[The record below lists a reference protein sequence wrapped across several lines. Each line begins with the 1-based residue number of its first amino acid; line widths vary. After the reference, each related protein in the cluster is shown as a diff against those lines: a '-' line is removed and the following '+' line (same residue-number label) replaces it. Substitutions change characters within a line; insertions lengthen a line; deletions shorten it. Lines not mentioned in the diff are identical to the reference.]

1 MARPIN
7 RLSAMLVSKITAPGY
22 YCDGAGLY
30 LQVSPSG
37 SKSWIFRYRI
47 DGRQREMGL
56 GPLIGLSL
64 AEARTAAATYR
75 KGFTKEVRIDHIEAR
90 QEARSAAAALRAEQ
104 RAIPTFDAAARLYIA
119 AHRHEWKNDKHAGQ
133 WQATLDTYVSP
144 VFGNLP
150 VNQVDTPHVLKALA
164 DVWVEKT
171 ETATRVRGR
180 IESVLDWAR
189 VAGYRTGENPA
200 RWRGHLEH
208 SLAAPKKTKRVR
220 HHPALPWAQIGA
232 FLADLRQREGVAARA
247 IELAVLAGVRSGE
260 ARLATWAEIDL
271 QSNTWTIP
279 GSRMKEGIEHRV
291 PLSDAAIKLLRQ
303 MPRIAGCDWIF
314 PGAKNQALSD
324 MSLLAV
330 IKRMHS
336 AATPWIDP
344 SDGRVIT
351 VHGFRST
358 LRTWLAEATSFPRE
372 VCEYVLAHSLPDK
385 VEAAY
390 SRGDLFDKR
399 VMVMQAWADYC
410 STPSPTTA
418 TVTPIRG
425 SLSSAA

>member
-119 AHRHEWKNDKHAGQ
+119 AHRHEWKSAKHAGQ
-133 WQATLDTYVSP
+133 WQSTLDAYVGP
-144 VFGNLP
+144 IFGSMP
-150 VNQVDTPHVLKALA
+150 VNQVDTADVLKALG
-164 DVWVEKT
+164 DIWTEKT

-208 SLAAPKKTKRVR
+208 SLAAPTKAKKVVN
-220 HHPALPWAQIGA
+220 HPALPWREIGD
-232 FLADLRQREGVAARA
+232 FMVDLRSQNGVAAKALEFA
-247 IELAVLAGVRSGE
+247 IATAARSGE
-260 ARLATWAEIDL
+260 VRMATWGEVDL
-271 QSNTWTIP
+271 QSKTWTIP
-279 GSRMKEGIEHRV
+279 ASRMKAGVEHRV
-291 PLSDAAIKLLRQ
+291 PLADAVVELLRQ
-303 MPRIAGCDWIF
+303 MPRIEGCDWIF
-314 PGAKNQALSD
+314 PGMKSRPLSD
-324 MSLLAV
+324 MSLTAV
-330 IKRMHS
+330 LRRMKR
-336 AATPWIDP
+336 D
-344 SDGRVIT
+344 DIT
-351 VHGFRST
+351 VHGMRST
-358 LRTWLAEATSFPRE
+358 FRDWCAESSANSFGRE
-372 VCEYVLAHSLPDK
+372 AAEHALAHSLPDK

-390 SRGDLFDKR
+390 RRGDQFERRILL
-399 VMVMQAWADYC
+399 MAAWTDFCATT
-410 STPSPTTA
+410 SATTA

-425 SLSSAA
+425 AA